1 MNRRKRRSHIT
12 HQVVISL
19 GPLALQVAFK
29 TGRVQIKIHI
39 MRPVRRPPVL
49 ASRIEFTKREI
60 GFRAKF
66 R

>member
-1 MNRRKRRSHIT
+1 MNRRKRKSHTT

-19 GPLALQVAFK
+19 GPFALQVAFRS
-29 TGRVQIKIHI
+29 GRVQIKIHI
-39 MRPVRRPPVL
+39 MRPVRRPEVL

-60 GFRAKF
+60 GFRAKY